1 VTTATPSQ
9 PVRTSVIDLEVGDKR
24 RSESLMSRGLRR
36 IRRDRLTLIALSI
49 LFILAMLSVF
59 APLITGVMGIDPNAT
74 NPTQGF
80 LPVGSPGNLLGTD
93 KIGRD
98 QFARILHAGR
108 VSLGIGFFGALF
120 SLTIGT
126 TFGVMAGYWGGVFDD
141 IMNWLITTLDSI
153 PSLFILVILSSALR
167 PSAEVLILIVS
178 LIGWTGATRLMRGQT
193 FKLKNMDYILSARAM
208 GASALRIMFVHIV
221 PNIFSYTALAL
232 AGGIGG
238 LILTE
243 SGLSFLGLGVQPPTA
258 TWGNMLTDAQ
268 QMFRRGPHLVFI
280 PGLMIFVTVLC
291 LYIIGDGLRDAF
303 DPKTED

>member
-1 VTTATPSQ
+1 M
-9 PVRTSVIDLEVGDKR
+9 IDLEVGVKR

-36 IRRDRLTLIALSI
+36 LRRDRLTLIALSI

-59 APLITGVMGIDPNAT
+59 APVITGAMGIDPNAT

-126 TFGVMAGYWGGVFDD
+126 TFGVMAGYWGGIFDD
-141 IMNWLITTLDSI
+141 IMNWIITTLDSI

-193 FKLKNMDYILSARAM
+193 FKLRNMDYVLSARAM

-221 PNIFSYTALAL
+221 PNVFSYTTLAL

-268 QMFRRGPHLVFI
+268 QMFRRGPHLVFV
-280 PGLMIFVTVLC
+280 PGLMIFMTVLC

>member
-1 VTTATPSQ
+1 MTTATPSQ

-221 PNIFSYTALAL
+221 PNIFSYTTLAL

>member
-1 VTTATPSQ
+1 MTTATPSQ

>member
-9 PVRTSVIDLEVGDKR
+9 SARTSVIDLELGAKR
-24 RSESLMSRGLRR
+24 RSESLMARGLRR
-36 IRRDRLTLIALSI
+36 LRRDRLTLVALSI

-59 APLITGVMGIDPNAT
+59 APLITGAMGIDPNAT

-80 LPVGSPGNLLGTD
+80 LPIGSPGNLLGTD

-126 TFGVMAGYWGGVFDD
+126 TFGVMAGYWGGRFDD
-141 IMNWLITTLDSI
+141 IMNWIITTLDSI

-193 FKLKNMDYILSARAM
+193 LKLKNMDYILSARAM

-268 QMFRRGPHLVFI
+268 QMFRRGPHLVFV

>member
-221 PNIFSYTALAL
+221 PNIFSYTTLAL